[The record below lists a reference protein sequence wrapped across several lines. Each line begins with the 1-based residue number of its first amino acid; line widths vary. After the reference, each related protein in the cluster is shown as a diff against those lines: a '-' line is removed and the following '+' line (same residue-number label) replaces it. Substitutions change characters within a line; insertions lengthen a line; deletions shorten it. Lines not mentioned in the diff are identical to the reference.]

1 MTSHSD
7 PSEIRLRDGR
17 ILAFAEYGSPRGKP
31 VIYCHGAPSS
41 RFEAQLDMA
50 ATAALDVRVIAPDR
64 PGMGRS
70 DFQPGRQ
77 VVDWPS
83 DILEL
88 ATALKLEKFAVLG
101 ASAGAPYA
109 AACAALIPDRVLA
122 IGLVCGVA
130 PLDAPEVLASVR
142 RPMLMTWRL
151 ARFAPGLVRGWLG
164 LVARGIQSGGTFW
177 IDRVAA
183 SFPEPDRSL
192 FRHSEYRDYF
202 TALLC
207 EAFRAG
213 TRGPVWDIG
222 LLARPWGIDLASIN
236 VPVLLW
242 HGERE

>member
-1 MTSHSD
+1 
-7 PSEIRLRDGR
+7 
-17 ILAFAEYGSPRGKP
+17 
-31 VIYCHGAPSS
+31 
-41 RFEAQLDMA
+41 
-50 ATAALDVRVIAPDR
+50 
-64 PGMGRS
+64 
-70 DFQPGRQ
+70 
-77 VVDWPS
+77 
-83 DILEL
+83 
-88 ATALKLEKFAVLG
+88 
-101 ASAGAPYA
+101 
-109 AACAALIPDRVLA
+109 
-122 IGLVCGVA
+122 
-130 PLDAPEVLASVR
+130 
-142 RPMLMTWRL
+142 MLMTWRL

-242 HGERE
+242 HGERDGNVSLGRYLASAIPNCRSTFYPDEGHLSITLNRHREILAALTG